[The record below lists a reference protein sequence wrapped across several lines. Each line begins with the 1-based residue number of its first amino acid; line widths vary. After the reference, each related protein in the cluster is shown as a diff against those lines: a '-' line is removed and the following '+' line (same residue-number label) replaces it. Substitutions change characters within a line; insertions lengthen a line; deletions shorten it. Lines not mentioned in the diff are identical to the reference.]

1 MVQPLAELPANLVKR
16 AIQVQQGVNTLVKGV
31 AQVIG
36 RELIVNSP
44 VDTGETRSNWIASLN
59 GPSNAVIPP
68 YAPYPK
74 YSRGLGQG
82 AGESAN
88 ATAALSQHLRVIVR
102 YDSARDTDI
111 SIANNSPNVGPLNQ
125 GFWPTSQTAPGWVKR
140 AVEVGKR
147 SVRRVRLLK

>member
-1 MVQPLAELPANLVKR
+1 MAQPLAQLPVNLTKR
-16 AIQVQQGVNTLVKGV
+16 ALEVQKGVNTIVKGV

-36 RELIVNSP
+36 RELIINSP
-44 VDTGETRSNWIASLN
+44 VDTGETRSNWIATLN
-59 GPSNAVIPP
+59 GPTGAVIPP

-74 YSRGLGQG
+74 FSKGLGQG
-82 AGESAN
+82 ANESAN

-102 YDSARDTDI
+102 YDSAKDTDI

-125 GFWPTSQTAPGWVKR
+125 GFWPTSQTSPGWVKR

-147 SVRRVRLLK
+147 SVRRARLLK